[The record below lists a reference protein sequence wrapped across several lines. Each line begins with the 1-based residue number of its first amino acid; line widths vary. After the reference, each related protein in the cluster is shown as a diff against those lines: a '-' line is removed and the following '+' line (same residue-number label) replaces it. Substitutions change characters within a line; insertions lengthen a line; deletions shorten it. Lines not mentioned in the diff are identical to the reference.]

1 MRRTGIIVAAA
12 IAGALAVNAFGGFA
26 VADHQPANKAAVA
39 ASKMEVMT
47 AQAEEGTASE
57 EATLF
62 ATQIRTSDKADLV
75 LEVTAECALVTD
87 IVNLGNS
94 DSEAVAQVKVWAEID
109 GQPVSLGEGEEA
121 DNAVFCNRAFRKV
134 ITDLDDEDAQFET
147 FLRTRAA
154 HAFNWIALNV
164 PSGVHDIAIKSQ
176 LEVTVTGVGNA
187 EALVGKRTLVVE
199 PIKLPHDATL

>member
-1 MRRTGIIVAAA
+1 MRRTGIVAAAA
-12 IAGALAVNAFGGFA
+12 IAGALAVNALGGFA

-39 ASKMEVMT
+39 ASNLEVMK
-47 AQAEEGTASE
+47 AQAEEGSGSE
-57 EATLF
+57 AVTLF

-75 LEVTAECALVTD
+75 MEVTAECALVTD

-94 DSEAVAQVKVWAEID
+94 DSESVAQVKIWAEVD
-109 GQPVSLGEGEEA
+109 GQPVSIGRGVDA
-121 DNAVFCNRAFRKV
+121 DTVVFCNRAFRKV

-164 PSGVHDIAIKSQ
+164 PSGIHDIEIKSR

-187 EALVGKRTLVVE
+187 EALIGKRTLVVD
-199 PIKLPHDATL
+199 PIRLPHDATL